1 MIYIGLPQWSHPKW
15 VRLGITNLE
24 EYARHF
30 NCVEGNTTLYAL
42 PKPEVVLRWREQTTD
57 DFRFCFKFPATISH
71 QAALRHCDDLVTE
84 FLTRMSPLAPRIGQY
99 WLQLPATF
107 GPRELPALWH
117 FLDSLPGE
125 FNYGVEVRHPQFFA
139 KEEEEQTLNR
149 GLHQRGVNRV
159 ILDSRPVHAA
169 RPHSEAIRDAQRKK
183 PKVPVHAVLTAK
195 NPLIRFIGSDDMT
208 QNRELFQVWLQKLAQ
223 WHQTTTP
230 YLFLH
235 TPDIAQAP
243 ELVHTLWEDLRKTL
257 PEIGAV
263 PAIPQLLFSE
273 FATYHRQ
280 VPSAILKGVCM
291 VSALYAVLSALLLMK
306 FSFDVVRLRMQ
317 YRVAYGDGGFSEL
330 QSAIRIHGNA
340 VEYIPIAIVLMLFM
354 EMNGAETWMVHIC
367 GIVLLAGRLM
377 HYYGFHHRLFRWRR
391 SGMSATWC
399 ALLLMVLANLWYMP
413 WELVFSLR

>member
-15 VRLGITNLE
+15 VRLGITSLE

-57 DFRFCFKFPATISH
+57 DFRFCFKFTATISH

-107 GPRELPALWH
+107 GPRDLPALWH

-139 KEEEEQTLNR
+139 KGEEEQTLNR

-183 PKVPVHAVLTAK
+183 PKVPVHAVLTAT

-263 PAIPQLLFSE
+263 PAIPQQSSLF
-273 FATYHRQ
+273 
-280 VPSAILKGVCM
+280 
-291 VSALYAVLSALLLMK
+291 
-306 FSFDVVRLRMQ
+306 
-317 YRVAYGDGGFSEL
+317 
-330 QSAIRIHGNA
+330 
-340 VEYIPIAIVLMLFM
+340 
-354 EMNGAETWMVHIC
+354 
-367 GIVLLAGRLM
+367 
-377 HYYGFHHRLFRWRR
+377 
-391 SGMSATWC
+391 
-399 ALLLMVLANLWYMP
+399 
-413 WELVFSLR
+413 